1 MARVALLLFSSSA
14 FAHPGH
20 GALEIHWHGEEI
32 ALAALG
38 FLAFFLIGFFL
49 RKALKK

>member
-1 MARVALLLFSSSA
+1 MLRFLPLLVCSSAA

-20 GALEIHWHGEEI
+20 GALEVHWHFDDLVWLAI
-32 ALAALG
+32 AFALVV
-38 FLAFFLIGFFL
+38 FLI